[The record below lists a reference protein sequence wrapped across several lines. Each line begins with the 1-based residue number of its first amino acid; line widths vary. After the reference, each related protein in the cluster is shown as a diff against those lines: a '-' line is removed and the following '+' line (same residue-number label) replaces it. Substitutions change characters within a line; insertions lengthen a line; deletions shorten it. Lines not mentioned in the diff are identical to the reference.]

1 MRYLI
6 DTNICIYIIN
16 QRPASVIQR
25 FKQYEVGEIGV
36 STITV
41 SELQYGVAKSRH
53 PDQNQQRLNE
63 FLAPFPLIPYDER
76 AAVAYGV
83 IRSQLGKRGL
93 PTGPL
98 DLLIAAQAV
107 SRGLILVTNNTREFE
122 RVKQLR
128 LENWA
133 E

>member
-6 DTNICIYIIN
+6 DTNICIHLIN
-16 QRPASVIQR
+16 EHPIDVIQR
-25 FKQYEVGEIGV
+25 FKACEVGEIGV

-41 SELQYGVAKSRH
+41 SELQYGVAKSRY
-53 PDQNQQRLNE
+53 PEQNQRRLDE
-63 FLAPFPLIPYDER
+63 FLAPFALVPYDER
-76 AAVAYGV
+76 AAGVYGI
-83 IRSQLGKRGL
+83 IRSQLEQRGL
-93 PTGPL
+93 PMGPL

-107 SRGLILVTNNTREFE
+107 SRELILVTNNTREFE

-128 LENWA
+128 LENWT

>member
-16 QRPASVIQR
+16 QRPISVIQR
-25 FKQYEVGEIGV
+25 FKQVEVGEIGV

-53 PDQNQQRLNE
+53 PEQNQRRLDE
-63 FLAPFPLIPYDER
+63 FLAPFPLVPYDER
-76 AAVAYGV
+76 AAAVYGV
-83 IRSQLGKRGL
+83 IRSQLEKRGL
-93 PTGPL
+93 PIGPL
-98 DLLIAAQAV
+98 DLLIAAQAI
-107 SRGLILVTNNTREFE
+107 SRGLVLVTNNSREFE
-122 RVKQLR
+122 GVKALH
-128 LENWA
+128 LENWV